1 MVMTMAEVTMFGKGS
16 IAAYLT
22 NAGAEH
28 TAAQVPTCVFRVHK
42 KLICMFNV
50 VKSVTSFRRC

>member
-1 MVMTMAEVTMFGKGS
+1 MTMAEVTMFGKGS